1 MGRGRPAFPQTP
13 PTCSVLPMQTPQR
26 LGPVP
31 PTLKPIS
38 NPNPRQR
45 GPAGLPRLGA
55 LSYTQPRLQAA
66 SNSTRRWCTLSGPG
80 MWSFHCV
87 MCVPGINGHSG
98 EAAARVEGR
107 AGGAAMSAS
116 SSARAMILGVLQ
128 AVPPA
133 DASRSFWGAHRCRAH
148 ACCHPTAAFLIFL
161 VKSWPMNSQLFVF
174 IQYEDD

>member
-13 PTCSVLPMQTPQR
+13 PMCSVLPMQTPQR
-26 LGPVP
+26 TGPVP
-31 PTLKPIS
+31 PTLKPVS

-45 GPAGLPRLGA
+45 GPGGLPRLGA
-55 LSYTQPRLQAA
+55 LSYTQPRLQVA

-116 SSARAMILGVLQ
+116 SSARAVILGVSCRLSLLQ
-128 AVPPA
+128 MLPDLSGEHTGAGHTLAATPLP
-133 DASRSFWGAHRCRAH
+133 RFSFSSLSPG
-148 ACCHPTAAFLIFL
+148 L
-161 VKSWPMNSQLFVF
+161 
-174 IQYEDD
+174 